1 MTIQQLVGRYD
12 ITCGMTGTATSAGDQ
27 FREFY
32 GLHVSVIEPNV
43 PCIRDD
49 EPDRIYATTDDA
61 FAALVDEVVELNGT
75 GRPIL
80 VGTRDVAESERL
92 ADALVLRG
100 IESSVLNAKND
111 ELEAQVI
118 AGAGDIGRVTVSTQ
132 MAGRGTD
139 IRLGGADESNRDAV
153 VERGGLCVIGLGKH
167 RTDRLDNQLRGRAGR
182 QGDPGSSVFFVSLD
196 DPVISEG
203 AAGETL
209 SVLPEDDGRVRD
221 KRAYQF
227 IDRAQRVTEATM
239 LSIHATTWKYNKLI
253 GDQREILDERREK
266 LLTTNAAW
274 EELSKLASARA
285 KEVEAAV
292 GCEVAED
299 AAREIMLS
307 HLDRGWSDHLA
318 DLDDLRESI
327 HLRALAKESPID
339 EFHRAA
345 IGAFK
350 NLVNNAV
357 TDSVQTFQEVEI
369 DSDGAHLEDTGLAR
383 PSSTWT
389 YMVNDN
395 PLSNGGGSVV
405 GSIAAMFR

>member
-1 MTIQQLVGRYD
+1 
-12 ITCGMTGTATSAGDQ
+12 
-27 FREFY
+27 
-32 GLHVSVIEPNV
+32 
-43 PCIRDD
+43 
-49 EPDRIYATTDDA
+49 
-61 FAALVDEVVELNGT
+61 
-75 GRPIL
+75 
-80 VGTRDVAESERL
+80 
-92 ADALVLRG
+92 
-100 IESSVLNAKND
+100 
-111 ELEAQVI
+111 
-118 AGAGDIGRVTVSTQ
+118 
-132 MAGRGTD
+132 
-139 IRLGGADESNRDAV
+139 
-153 VERGGLCVIGLGKH
+153 
-167 RTDRLDNQLRGRAGR
+167 
-182 QGDPGSSVFFVSLD
+182 
-196 DPVISEG
+196 
-203 AAGETL
+203 
-209 SVLPEDDGRVRD
+209 
-221 KRAYQF
+221 
-227 IDRAQRVTEATM
+227 M

-292 GCEVAED
+292 GREVAED

-369 DSDGAHLEDTGLAR
+369 DGDGAHLEDTGLAR